1 MKVLLSTR
9 IGQPFHIN
17 FSRSNRTSF
26 GGSKLSRQPISNG
39 ARCRA
44 FFNFGNNKNNQA
56 AAQPNKTLADFT
68 AEDVE
73 HYFNYTG
80 MLATEGTY
88 DRLEKMLNSGNHPA
102 DLLLLMACGEDD
114 YELVEELIGAGA
126 NPNTKVS
133 LLIYIHSTCDT

>member
-1 MKVLLSTR
+1 MKLLLSTR
-9 IGQPFHIN
+9 IGHPCHTN
-17 FSRSNRTSF
+17 FPRSTQTSF
-26 GGSKLSRQPISNG
+26 SGSKLSRQPISNG

-44 FFNFGNNKNNQA
+44 FFNFGNKNNQA
-56 AAQPNKTLADFT
+56 AAEPNKTLADFT

-88 DRLEKMLNSGNHPA
+88 DRLEQMLNSGNHPA

-133 LLIYIHSTCDT
+133 